1 MMTIQRISR
10 SGKFSFLAV
19 VFLSFVL
26 ITLPGCGSMN
36 KMLAAVGLADDNSP
50 GTPDGMVMSGMDA
63 FNEGDYS
70 AALKIFDELRDN
82 FPFSQYSL
90 LADLK
95 AADCR
100 YFMAEYAEALT
111 LYEEFESNHPTNEAI
126 PYVLFQIGMCSYKQI
141 GTIDRDTNDAV
152 VAIRSFTRLLRLYPE
167 SPYTSEVKARLR
179 AGRNFMARHEM
190 YVAAFYV
197 RSEEFKQAERRLD
210 FLLTTY
216 PESEEC
222 PKAKELLAAIR
233 SGNPPFRTWRDWIPD
248 LSLPDWQTFASG
260 LSMQGRGGSTDDG
273 L

>member
-1 MMTIQRISR
+1 MMTSQRLSR
-10 SGKFSFLAV
+10 SRSFSFFAV
-19 VFLSFVL
+19 VILL
-26 ITLPGCGSMN
+26 LPLLALPGCGTMN

-50 GTPDGMVMSGMDA
+50 GTPDGMVMTAMDA

-70 AALKIFDELRDN
+70 GALKIFEELRDN
-82 FPFSQYSL
+82 FPFSKYSL

-95 AADCR
+95 TADCR
-100 YFMAEYAEALT
+100 YYMADYAEALA
-111 LYEEFESNHPTNEAI
+111 LYEEFEANHPTNEAI
-126 PYVLFQIGMCSYKQI
+126 PYVLFQMGMCSYKQI

-152 VAIRSFTRLLRLYPE
+152 VALQTFSRMLRLFPE
-167 SPYTSEVKARLR
+167 SPYTSEVKARIR
-179 AGRNFMARHEM
+179 AGRNFLARHEM

-197 RSEEFKQAERRLD
+197 RSEEFKQAERRLGY
-210 FLLTTY
+210 LLATY
-216 PESEEC
+216 PESDEC

-273 L
+273 P